1 MDETRDKLK
10 IEIFID
16 MAYYAQIEPSL
27 GGTNDKKTKTEISA
41 D

>member
-1 MDETRDKLK
+1 LK

-16 MAYYAQIEPSL
+16 MAGYVQIKPSIE
-27 GGTNDKKTKTEISA
+27 GTNDKETNIEIGT